1 MRSTWISTRTPGSG
15 RAVLSRQAQSTAV
28 THEQTVAFQ
37 QTVAVSQELRD
48 KIANFDDFCPAAAQ
62 LLLLGATLFRH
73 PDLLGT
79 AVPVRRARRHQPVD
93 RPAGQRLGSIAK
105 LDELQTRPTQTSAEA
120 AAIVLDPL

>member
-1 MRSTWISTRTPGSG
+1 VFSSHSSRDSLQ
-15 RAVLSRQAQSTAV
+15 AVAV
-28 THEQTVAFQ
+28 TKWLREQEPGLVDEICLDLDPHTGIRQ
-37 QTVAVSQELRD
+37 LRRLL
-48 KIANFDDFCPAAAQ
+48 PAAAQ

-73 PDLLGT
+73 PDRLGT

-105 LDELQTRPTQTSAEA
+105 LDELQNRPTQTSAEA

>member
-48 KIANFDDFCPAAAQ
+48 KIANFDDF
-62 LLLLGATLFRH
+62 FRPLRNYFYWEPH
-73 PDLLGT
+73 CFDTPSAGRCGPCSTRST
-79 AVPVRRARRHQPVD
+79 A
-93 RPAGQRLGSIAK
+93 S
-105 LDELQTRPTQTSAEA
+105 TS
-120 AAIVLDPL
+120 